1 MSYWVNGLAC
11 QQISVTDRAVSFG
24 DGCFTTIH
32 GVNQQAKMLNEHV
45 ARLVNDSQ
53 RLKISQPDWV
63 ALKQHIQ
70 QVCSLQTEDEFV
82 VKVII
87 SRGVGGRGYSSHGF
101 TSPTVIVSV
110 SPFPNNYA
118 QLQCKGARLIVS
130 DIPLARSPLL
140 AGMKHLNRLEQV
152 LIKQGIDECAADE
165 AIVLDTDGIIVEC
178 CSANVFW
185 RVGQTVYTPD
195 VSHSGVNGLMR
206 QKIIALLADS
216 QYHLQVV
223 ERFATVLKYC
233 DEVIIC
239 NALMPVL
246 PVQSIQIS
254 QQQPPLQFVSREL
267 FEYLFLR
274 CKI

>member
-1 MSYWVNGLAC
+1 MSYWVNGQLC

-32 GVNQQAKMLNEHV
+32 GVNQQAKMLNEHI
-45 ARLVNDSQ
+45 ARLKHDSQ
-53 RLKISQPDWV
+53 RLKIAQPDWERL
-63 ALKQHIQ
+63 AEHLKQ
-70 QVCSLQTEDEFV
+70 VCAEQTQDEFV

-87 SRGVGGRGYSSHGF
+87 SRGTGGRGYSSKGF

-110 SPFPNNYA
+110 SPFPNNYV
-118 QLQCKGARLIVS
+118 QLQCKGANLVLS
-130 DIPLARSPLL
+130 QIPLARNPLL

-152 LIKQGIDECAADE
+152 LIKQEVDELNADE

-185 RVGQTVYTPD
+185 RIGQTVYTP
-195 VSHSGVNGLMR
+195 VLSHSGVNGLMR
-206 QKIIALLADS
+206 QKIISLLQDS
-216 QYHLQVV
+216 QYHLQQV
-223 ERFATVLKYC
+223 ERFANVLTHC
-233 DEVIIC
+233 DEVVIC

-246 PVQSIQIS
+246 PVQSIQMDK
-254 QQQPPLQFVSREL
+254 QLPPLQFASREL